1 MQIYPIKSEA
11 DYRRALKEIE
21 PYFDNPPSEDDPV
34 CTAVYVMI
42 TLIEEYERRHYP
54 LLDNATAI
62 DAIRFYMDQKG
73 LVPKDLV
80 PCIGQPNRVYEI
92 LSGKRRLTLPMIR
105 KLHEAFGIPLDFLVR
120 A

>member
-34 CTAVYVMI
+34 CTAVDVMI
-42 TLIEEYERRHYP
+42 TLI
-54 LLDNATAI
+54 
-62 DAIRFYMDQKG
+62 
-73 LVPKDLV
+73 VPKDLV